1 LSSGESTLATSL
13 YVRVG
18 HRYDAAPDLPG
29 RRLGGLLMSVQRPTG
44 PIHVVIVILTALAS
58 VAACGGSTSSGATAT
73 SGQGSTPAAATPPA
87 EPPAD
92 GNAAGTIP
100 PIFAATYAKG
110 AFHADISGD
119 KTGTLDL
126 QLRDGFSAEGSTFI
140 NYGEVGGDEATILT
154 APELIGVS
162 ASLGQVSI
170 VGSTVDR
177 NHCDVVI
184 TQSDATRLAG
194 TFDCGDLV
202 SFDSATGTNI
212 SLDMRG
218 TFEASP

>member
-1 LSSGESTLATSL
+1 MAILRSRALVLVAL
-13 YVRVG
+13 IV
-18 HRYDAAPDLPG
+18 
-29 RRLGGLLMSVQRPTG
+29 LLV
-44 PIHVVIVILTALAS
+44 
-58 VAACGGSTSSGATAT
+58 VAACGGATTPGASGSAGTAA
-73 SGQGSTPAAATPPA
+73 SQPVAATPPV

-92 GNAAGTIP
+92 GNTAGSIP
-100 PIFAATYAKG
+100 PIFAATYTKG

-140 NYGEVGGDEATILT
+140 NYGALGGDEATILT

-162 ASLGQVSI
+162 ASLGEVSI
-170 VGSTVDR
+170 VGSTVDQ